1 MEKCKQL
8 EESNRL
14 LTQSNQQL
22 SQQMMSIDQR
32 LQAFFQ
38 MQQASGSGSQ
48 PPFTHPSQHNE
59 EDGEAEEEEEEG
71 EEEEEDLGDWWV
83 GCSFPSA
90 GGSSAWFFMKYIISF
105 AACFPFPSC

>member
-22 SQQMMSIDQR
+22 SQQMMSINQR

-38 MQQASGSGSQ
+38 MQHASGSGSQ
-48 PPFTHPSQHNE
+48 PSFTHHLQHNE
-59 EDGEAEEEEEEG
+59 EDGEAEEEEEE
-71 EEEEEDLGDWWV
+71 EEEEDLADWV

-90 GGSSAWFFMKYIISF
+90 GGSSAWFFITYI
-105 AACFPFPSC
+105 SCW